1 MLSRWVGDTGR
12 IYAHKRDEVARE
24 ICSLHNLCITLLRAS
39 YFVCDLIILY
49 KMNITFRKHE
59 WITNTHK
66 FLFALLVRYRNGQKN
81 NTKMDYIAV
90 G

>member
-1 MLSRWVGDTGR
+1 MLNRWEGDTSR

-39 YFVCDLIILY
+39 YSEGDQIILY

-59 WITNTHK
+59 WITNTYK
-66 FLFALLVRYRNGQKN
+66 FLFTLLVRYRKW
-81 NTKMDYIAV
+81 TEK
-90 G
+90 